1 MSFFRIR
8 GKKSIH
14 KKISDMLSDACKM
27 LGEGSLII
35 LSSVDGFLI
44 GVGSNRVPKEFNDE
58 LLAGLFTLVW
68 KTSKKVST
76 NLSMGRLDYV
86 QFMTREKNIFIY
98 KNPNKQS
105 LLITAVTDPDVAS
118 LVIKEVC
125 ERILRRIEKIFN
137 HM

>member
-44 GVGSNRVPKEFNDE
+44 GVGSNRVSKEFNDE

>member
-68 KTSKKVST
+68 KTGKKVST

>member
-1 MSFFRIR
+1 MSFFRLR
-8 GKKSIH
+8 KKKSIH
-14 KKISDMLSDACKM
+14 KKISAILSDACKM
-27 LGEGSLII
+27 LGERSLII

-68 KTSKKVST
+68 KTGKKVST

-105 LLITAVTDPDVAS
+105 LLITAVTDLDVAS
-118 LVIKEVC
+118 LVIREVC
-125 ERILRRIEKIFN
+125 ERILRKIEKTFN

>member
-68 KTSKKVST
+68 KTGKKVST
-76 NLSMGRLDYV
+76 NLNIGRLDYV

>member
-1 MSFFRIR
+1 MSFFRLR
-8 GKKSIH
+8 KKKSIH
-14 KKISDMLSDACKM
+14 KKISAILSDACKM

-68 KTSKKVST
+68 KTGKKVST
-76 NLSMGRLDYV
+76 NLNIGRLDYV

-105 LLITAVTDPDVAS
+105 LLITAVTDLDVAS
-118 LVIKEVC
+118 LVIREVC
-125 ERILRRIEKIFN
+125 ERILRKIEKTFN